1 VIGFSEVALLNLDS
15 TTFDGPTPCL
25 WGGVLS
31 YVACL
36 LLIVSLAPRFSEVSG
51 SRRET
56 VSRFN
61 GFLRKTVQTAATYLT
76 PGGLL
81 SNFDAAAARALPL

>member
-36 LLIVSLAPRFSEVSG
+36 PLIVSLAPRFSEVSG

-56 VSRFN
+56 VSPFN
-61 GFLRKTVQTAATYLT
+61 GFLRKTVQTVSRIKESGNHLT
-76 PGGLL
+76 EV
-81 SNFDAAAARALPL
+81 RC